1 MENHDN
7 IRLNVQNILA
17 SAGVLFVARY
27 IGEAS
32 PDGFESRSMD
42 KWAIEFSRY
51 PAINSPLW
59 SGFAGTPDKV
69 QNFDFFTGLG
79 LRKKTKYDSKPVTP
93 TAADVLYCLTSEYD
107 ALSTSFPDWCA
118 ELGYEED
125 SRKAFRVYESCQEGA
140 KKLRDVFGH
149 ALIQQIREALEGY

>member
-7 IRLNVQNILA
+7 IRLNVQNIL
-17 SAGVLFVARY
+17 STNGITFSARY

-32 PDGFESRSMD
+32 PDEFESRSMD
-42 KWAIEFSRY
+42 QWTIKFTRQ
-51 PAINSPLW
+51 
-59 SGFAGTPDKV
+59 GKT
-69 QNFDFFTGLG
+69 QNFDYFTGLG
-79 LRKKTKYDSKPVTP
+79 LRKKTRFESKPVTP

-118 ELGYEED
+118 DFGYDED
-125 SRKAFRVYESCQEGA
+125 SRKAFKIYEACQEGA